1 MTDQFSGKMLLELMR
16 TVEKAV
22 PSHGNGFRI
31 GPEQRK
37 ALALMRQSM
46 LSNEQET
53 TPLKTAWLS
62 MIDQCLSDSPSPD
75 LLFAAMSEVK
85 RLSPSENSATNS
97 KATSVDLL

>member
-22 PSHGNGFRI
+22 PSHINGFRI

-75 LLFAAMSEVK
+75 GIFAAIKEVD
-85 RLSPSENSATNS
+85 RLSPARGS
-97 KATSVDLL
+97 KAIGVNLL